1 MKLHDCI
8 YVEKIIFYAYLPNA
22 LWDLEMRVSRKGA
35 SLLAQSL
42 EKIFAMLLTNLI
54 GR

>member
-1 MKLHDCI
+1 MI
-8 YVEKIIFYAYLPNA
+8 
-22 LWDLEMRVSRKGA
+22 VSRKGA
-35 SLLAQSL
+35 SLLAKSL